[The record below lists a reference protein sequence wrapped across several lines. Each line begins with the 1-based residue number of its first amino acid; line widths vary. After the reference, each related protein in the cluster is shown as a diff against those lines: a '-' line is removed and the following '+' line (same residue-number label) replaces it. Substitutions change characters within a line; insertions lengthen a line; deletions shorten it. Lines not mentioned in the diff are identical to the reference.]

1 MEGRLVVASQ
11 LQPIKAKYSI
21 FLPVKN
27 GEKYIAT
34 AIESILAQQLS
45 DFVLIILENKSTDKT
60 LSIVRGYDDSRIVV
74 IEAPRGLDIYDSW
87 RRVYDLI
94 QSGLVSSEFS
104 TIIGYDDI
112 FYPMFLKNIEELI
125 SAYPG
130 ASLYQTHFDLIDE
143 GGNIK
148 RPCKAIPAREY
159 AKDFFLARCWG
170 IRDSFGTGYVFRT
183 SDYIKVGGI
192 PDLPLLLWSDDLLV
206 IHLTK
211 LSYKVCGG
219 QSSFAY
225 RLHNK
230 SASGAVTTKKFM
242 ALAEA
247 LKCYVEEIESHN
259 KELLIFNNDKI
270 AFGYL
275 IAKQIDL
282 LSFPFRTRLLGKET
296 TKTIEQVDEKVDQL
310 LQSNTMDT
318 LSEANISDRVWYR
331 LRKYYIF
338 LKLLSQKSVY

>member
-1 MEGRLVVASQ
+1 MFISQ
-11 LQPIKAKYSI
+11 LQPIKAKFSI

-27 GEKYIAT
+27 GEQYVAA
-34 AIESILAQQLS
+34 AIESILAQQVS
-45 DFVLIILENKSTDKT
+45 NFVLVILENKSTDNT
-60 LSIVRGYDDSRIVV
+60 LSIVRGYDDPRIVV
-74 IEAPRGLDIYDSW
+74 IETPCGLGIYDSW

-104 TIIGYDDI
+104 TIIGHDDI
-112 FYPMFLKNIEELI
+112 FYPMFLKNIEELV
-125 SAYPG
+125 SAYPE

-143 GGNIK
+143 DGDIK
-148 RPCKAIPAREY
+148 RPCKPIPTREY

-183 SDYIKVGGI
+183 NDYIKVGGM
-192 PDLPLLLWSDDLLV
+192 PDLPLLLWSDDLLI

-219 QSSFAY
+219 QASFAY

-230 SASGAVTTKKFM
+230 SASGAVTSKKFM
-242 ALAEA
+242 ALAGA
-247 LKCYVEEIESHN
+247 LKCYVEEVECHN
-259 KELLIFNNDKI
+259 KEFLIHNNDKI

-282 LSFPFRTRLLGKET
+282 LSFPLRTRLLGKEIS
-296 TKTIEQVDEKVDQL
+296 KTIEQVDKKVDQL
-310 LQSNTMDT
+310 LQSNKMDT
-318 LSEANISDRVWYR
+318 LSEANILDRIWSR
-331 LRKYYIF
+331 LRKYYI
-338 LKLLSQKSVY
+338 LLRLLSQKSFN